1 MATAP
6 LPARDVPAAGTPAA
20 PDRTVPV
27 LLVSLALLGIGMGV
41 YLLALGQLLYQLTGS
56 PRAFALALTLQGAAA
71 VCVLPFSGP
80 LVDALDSRHV
90 HTACSLVRAV
100 TVAGLAVTGATR
112 PPGAVVLIGA
122 GVVLLAFVDNVQR
135 AALFKYT
142 AWHVDPARRARLNA
156 LINVAVQVGALTG
169 MALLGL
175 LLLVTSLAGALLAD
189 TAVALAVAF
198 LVRNLPA
205 AAPEPRAPAA
215 GVLRTALPLA
225 LRDWRA
231 MFHRHRGDL
240 TVLGVIVLCAADFV
254 FQSCVSTLVVPL
266 VAEHYGG
273 RGQYV
278 SLLEAVFALGMIAS
292 SLFTRHTQR
301 AALLPL
307 WCALQGAAAVTLG
320 LSAAPAVHLAA
331 LFAAGFANLS
341 ALTWL
346 LTHLQER
353 AGDGEKAKMASLRML
368 SIGLATTVLMPL
380 VGHFAALSLTAG
392 FLSTASVMLAFTA
405 LAAVTTARRRPPAA
419 KPARELPPPALPR
432 SSR

>member
-1 MATAP
+1 MPGGRAP
-6 LPARDVPAAGTPAA
+6 GPVR
-20 PDRTVPV
+20 DRTVPT
-27 LLVSLALLGIGMGV
+27 LLTSIALLGIGMGV

-56 PRAFALALTLQGAAA
+56 PQAFALALTLQGAAA

-90 HTACSLVRAV
+90 HTACSLARAV
-100 TVAGLAVTGATR
+100 TVAALALTGLTR
-112 PPGAVVLIGA
+112 PPGAVALIAA

-142 AWHVDPARRARLNA
+142 AWHLEPARRARLNA

-175 LLLVTSLAGALLAD
+175 LLLRTSPAGALLAD
-189 TAVALAVAF
+189 TVVALAVAA
-198 LVRNLPA
+198 LVRSLPA
-205 AAPEPRAPAA
+205 TAAPEPSGPAA

-225 LRDWRA
+225 LHDWRA

-240 TVLGVIVLCAADFV
+240 AVLGVIVLCAADFV

-292 SLFTRHTQR
+292 SFFTRHTQR

-307 WCALQGAAAVTLG
+307 WCALQGAAALALG

-331 LFAAGFANLS
+331 LLAAGFANLS

-346 LTHLQER
+346 LTSLQNR

-368 SIGLATTVLMPL
+368 SIGVATTVLMPL
-380 VGHFAALSLTAG
+380 VGHFAGLSLPAG
-392 FLSTASVMLAFTA
+392 FLATAAVMLAFTV
-405 LAAVTTARRRPPAA
+405 LAAATATVSRRAAEPAEA
-419 KPARELPPPALPR
+419 ATPEPAR
-432 SSR
+432 

>member
-1 MATAP
+1 MPGDRT
-6 LPARDVPAAGTPAA
+6 RVRTPA
-20 PDRTVPV
+20 PDRTVPT
-27 LLVSLALLGIGMGV
+27 LLSSIALLGIGMGV
-41 YLLALGQLLYQLTGS
+41 YLLALGQLLYELTGS
-56 PRAFALALTLQGAAA
+56 PQAFALALTLQGAAA

-80 LVDALDSRHV
+80 LVDALDSRRV
-90 HTACSLVRAV
+90 HTACSLARAV
-100 TVAGLAVTGATR
+100 TVAGLALAGLTR
-112 PPGAVVLIGA
+112 PPGAVALIAA

-142 AWHVDPARRARLNA
+142 AWHVESARRARLNA

-169 MALLGL
+169 MALLGML
-175 LLLVTSLAGALLAD
+175 LLWTSLAGALLAD
-189 TAVALAVAF
+189 TAVALAVAV
-198 LVRNLPA
+198 LVRGLPA
-205 AAPEPRAPAA
+205 TAPEPRGPAA

-225 LRDWRA
+225 LHDWRA
-231 MFHRHRGDL
+231 MFHRYRGDL
-240 TVLGVIVLCAADFV
+240 AVLGVIVLCAADFV

-292 SLFTRHTQR
+292 SFFTRHTQR

-307 WCALQGAAAVTLG
+307 WCAVQAAAALALG

-331 LFAAGFANLS
+331 LLAAGFANLS

-346 LTHLQER
+346 LTSLQSR

-368 SIGLATTVLMPL
+368 SIGLATTALMPL
-380 VGHFAALSLTAG
+380 IGHFAGVSLTAG
-392 FLSTASVMLAFTA
+392 FVATAAVMLAFTA
-405 LAAVTTARRRPPAA
+405 LATATTAPRHAPGKAEAQTPEPAT
-419 KPARELPPPALPR
+419 R
-432 SSR
+432 